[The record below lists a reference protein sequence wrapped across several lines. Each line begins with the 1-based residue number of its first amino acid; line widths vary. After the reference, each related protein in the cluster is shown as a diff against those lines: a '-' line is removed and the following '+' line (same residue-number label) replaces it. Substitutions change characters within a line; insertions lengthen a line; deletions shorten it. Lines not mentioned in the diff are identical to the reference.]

1 MRHLGGLLAGAGLV
15 ASSCLLPSVEV
26 SDSLSGAGVA
36 GAAAGTHE
44 VFGGDGSGPRAGAAG
59 AEATVS
65 PGGAGTTGGAG
76 STGAMNPSAG
86 AAVDAGADAG
96 GMGPVVLDDTAPSCA
111 GLSKTACRGESCCA
125 RLSVPACDGCAFPPD
140 STSHLSAFS
149 LEKYEVT
156 VARFRAFVKA
166 YEGAPHAGAGAH
178 PHVPNS
184 GWLDDWNG
192 NMPTSSEELVNSMLF
207 RPCKSLS
214 VRTWTTEPGANEQK
228 PANCLTW
235 YEAFAFC
242 AWEGGFLP
250 TEVEW
255 HFAAAAG
262 TENRMYSWVG
272 GNLDIEHALYGACG
286 KGISENCDLASIS
299 EVGSKPAGAG
309 KWGHLDLVGSVWEW
323 ILDSPSGT
331 YPAQQPC
338 NDCASLGVS
347 NYRTIRGGSWPED
360 ASYMPVAR
368 RNEDPSDSVW
378 YNIGI
383 RCAHA
388 P

>member
-1 MRHLGGLLAGAGLV
+1 MRRLGGLLGCAGLV
-15 ASSCLLPSVEV
+15 VSSCLLPSVEV
-26 SDSLSGAGVA
+26 SQSLPESGPN
-36 GAAAGTHE
+36 GAAAGT
-44 VFGGDGSGPRAGAAG
+44 GDVAAGEGPARAGAAG
-59 AEATVS
+59 TGATM
-65 PGGAGTTGGAG
+65 GGASATAGTG
-76 STGAMNPSAG
+76 SSAG
-86 AAVDAGADAG
+86 AAPDAGAPAG
-96 GMGPVVLDDTAPSCA
+96 GDGSFVPDDTAVSCA
-111 GLSKTACRGESCCA
+111 GSSKTACHGESCCT
-125 RLSVPACDGCAFPPD
+125 RLPVPVCDGCAFPPD
-140 STSHLSAFS
+140 NTTHLSAFS
-149 LEKYEVT
+149 LDKYEVT
-156 VARFRAFVKA
+156 VARFRAFVNA
-166 YEGAPHAGAGAH
+166 YKGPPAAGAGEH
-178 PHVPNS
+178 PHIPNS

-192 NMPTSSEELVNSMLF
+192 NMPISSEDLVSAMLF
-207 RPCKSLS
+207 RPCKVFS
-214 VRTWTTEPGANEQK
+214 VRTWTTEPGENEQK

-250 TEVEW
+250 TEMEW

-286 KGISENCDLASIS
+286 KGVSEGCDLNNIL

-323 ILDSPSGT
+323 ILDSPSGQ

-347 NYRTIRGGSWPED
+347 GYRTIRGGSWPED
-360 ASYMPVAR
+360 DSYMPVAR
-368 RNEDPSDSVW
+368 RNEDPADSVW
-378 YNIGI
+378 YNVGI